1 MPSNSLNM
9 GGSPAEPAGDL
20 ASNERLNNHDGF
32 SGASLD
38 DDRLNI
44 RNYLDSMSEGLLFLT
59 EPEFDEAIVGLG
71 DRIGMETVVV
81 YDTTKIIDILCE
93 RDGMERD
100 EATEFYEFN
109 ILGAYVGEQTPMFI
123 SLIDDLVL

>member
-109 ILGAYVGEQTPMFI
+109 IAGAYVGERTPLFI
-123 SLIDDLVL
+123 SLIDDMML